1 MWSGNGTSFHAVAVA
16 VFALFVVL
24 PMLPIT
30 PPPLLPPRGFPLVPP
45 LPRTL
50 PLPFP
55 ETGSGCMVIGIDC
68 VAKATP
74 ATLPASL
81 D

>member
-30 PPPLLPPRGFPLVPP
+30 PPPLLPPGAFLLFRPYRARCLFLFQKLV
-45 LPRTL
+45 L
-50 PLPFP
+50 
-55 ETGSGCMVIGIDC
+55 V
-68 VAKATP
+68 VW
-74 ATLPASL
+74 
-81 D
+81 